1 MTTTPV
7 PPRTDRL
14 ALAAAIGCFVSWG
27 IFPFLFQAAGRAG
40 ATAWQVVGW
49 RVVAALPCLFL
60 MVVFTGQL
68 AALKALL
75 RQPRLLG
82 PLVFTGLLIGANWGV
97 YTWAVQNGQTL
108 ATSFGYYLN
117 PLLNMLVGAW
127 LFRERLSL
135 MAWIAIG
142 LATVG
147 VALQGAATGGLPWIA
162 LFIGGTFCI
171 YGAIRKQVAVEA
183 QTGLFV
189 ETLVLFLPSAA
200 FVGWELAHG
209 VGAFGHSALATTLML
224 LIGLLSILPLIA
236 FSFAARRL
244 PLSVLGFLQF
254 IQPTLLFFVGAIQGE
269 PVTAMR
275 LTSVGFIW
283 IGVAVFVVD
292 LVRRRRERAT

>member
-1 MTTTPV
+1 M
-7 PPRTDRL
+7 
-14 ALAAAIGCFVSWG
+14 
-27 IFPFLFQAAGRAG
+27 
-40 ATAWQVVGW
+40 
-49 RVVAALPCLFL
+49 VAAS
-60 MVVFTGQL
+60 GQL
-68 AALKALL
+68 PALRALL
-75 RQPRLLG
+75 RQPRLVG

-135 MAWIAIG
+135 MAWVAIA
-142 LATVG
+142 LATIGVG
-147 VALQGAATGGLPWIA
+147 LQGVATGGLPWIA

-183 QTGLFV
+183 QTGLLV
-189 ETLVLFLPSAA
+189 ETVVLFLPSAA
-200 FVGWELAHG
+200 FVGWEIAHG
-209 VGAFGHSALATTLML
+209 VGAFGHSALATSLML
-224 LIGLLSILPLIA
+224 LIGLLSTLPLIA

-254 IQPTLLFFVGAIQGE
+254 IQPTLLFFVGAVQGE

-275 LTSVGFIW
+275 LTSFGFIW
-283 IGVAVFVVD
+283 LGVAVFVAD
-292 LVRRRRERAT
+292 LVRRVGQRAS